1 MNMRIPEFRFTV
13 EDYHT
18 DEEVLGMVKTILN
31 LNRDEN
37 LMDIMSNTRK
47 GYQVETSGFTLLI
60 ASRECDC

>member
-1 MNMRIPEFRFTV
+1 MRIPEFRFTI

-18 DEEVLGMVKTILN
+18 DDEVLGMVKTILK

-47 GYQVETSGFTLLI
+47 GYQVEVKRFNLFM